1 MHGGQLRVASVF
13 AISALVACSA
23 GKPNSGFATD
33 PPAGSDGGTAIGP
46 DPQNGG
52 PTVGS
57 NDGGAPATAV
67 CAPSVGN
74 YEVPMNGCDDDADGK
89 IDNVPVCDHGVA
101 LTGSADDFAKALGLC
116 QKATGAA
123 DPKWGVVSAAYTQG
137 YNQTAAPA
145 AGQHGIMGKFGNVVK
160 PREGEMLGAL
170 SSGWAREFDES
181 SGTSAPFKGGT
192 AMTSSGAVPPGFPKA
207 SGTCP
212 IDTKVKDVAAIK
224 LQLKV
229 PKNAKG
235 VAFDFNFHSGEWPE
249 FVCTKFNDAFIAY
262 LTSSALPGGKPD
274 NISFD
279 AMGNTVSVNNGF
291 FDRCTPN
298 TKTACDGISFNPG
311 TITAAC
317 AGGEAE
323 LGGTGF
329 EDKGIY
335 CGMNLISGSGPT
347 TTGGGATGWLTSKA
361 PVTPGELI
369 TLEFMIWDTGDT
381 AFDSS
386 VLIDHLT
393 WEPTATVTGTGRPPQ

>member
-1 MHGGQLRVASVF
+1 MQSGKLRVASVF
-13 AISALVACSA
+13 SVSALIACGG
-23 GKPNSGFATD
+23 GKPNTGFEAD
-33 PPAGSDGGTAIGP
+33 SPAGSDGGAVSGSDPSNPGP
-46 DPQNGG
+46 A
-52 PTVGS
+52 VGS
-57 NDGGAPATAV
+57 NDGGATATAV
-67 CAPSVGN
+67 CAPNVGN

-101 LTGSADDFAKALGLC
+101 LTGSADDFAKALGVC
-116 QKATGAA
+116 QKATGAS

-137 YNQTAAPA
+137 YHQPAAPA
-145 AGQHGIMGKFGNVVK
+145 DGQHGIMGKFGNVVK

-170 SSGWAREFDES
+170 SSGWAREFDDMS
-181 SGTSAPFKGGT
+181 STSTPFKGGT
-192 AMTSSGAVPPGFPKA
+192 AMTDAGAVPPGFPKA
-207 SGTCP
+207 AGTCI
-212 IDTKVKDVAAIK
+212 IDSNVKDVAALK
-224 LQLKV
+224 LQIKV

-235 VAFDFNFHSGEWPE
+235 ISFDFNFHSGEWPE
-249 FVCTKFNDAFIAY
+249 FVCTKYNDAFIAY
-262 LTSSALPGGKPD
+262 LTSSALTGGKPD

-298 TKTACDGISFNPG
+298 AKTACNGGPFGGS
-311 TITAAC
+311 ITAAC
-317 AGGEAE
+317 AGGESE

-329 EDKGIY
+329 EDKGVY
-335 CGMNLISGSGPT
+335 CGLNLITGTGPT

-369 TLEFMIWDTGDT
+369 TIEFMIWDTGDT